1 MTNNDTKLLMG
12 EVRKLFPGA
21 DKFWTAEEWSILFEV
36 AQRFD
41 GEYEQALAVVRAHR
55 SDTDKRTPSIPTL
68 KRRLR
73 ECEAPAATGLVAT
86 GPAPT
91 YSLEPTGFL
100 RHVAILAKSEP
111 DHPTVKLARRACAKC
126 PEFAA
131 TMRRAWAEVHS

>member
-1 MTNNDTKLLMG
+1 VTDNDTKLLMS

-73 ECEAPAATGLVAT
+73 ECEARPVASGLVAN
-86 GPAPT
+86 GPSPT
-91 YSLEPTGFL
+91 NMEPTGFL
-100 RHVAILAKSEP
+100 RHVAILAKTEP
-111 DHPTVKLARRACAKC
+111 DHPTVKLAMTASARC

-131 TMRRAWAEVHS
+131 TMRRAWAEAHS